1 MKEITTEK
9 LRRFNLIM
17 GGLHLIQGIAM
28 LFLAT
33 NVIQKI
39 GEFSPEISQ
48 FYLAFNPET
57 RSLETASRVL
67 FELPFGVMVASF
79 LFISAI
85 AHALV
90 SIPKKLNEIYNAD
103 LVKGINKFR
112 WFEYAL
118 SSSIMIVLIA
128 TLFGIYDIASLILIF
143 IVNATMNLDDGQWHH
158 YALVRQGSSLSLY
171 VDGSLVGTRSD
182 GALDIGFP
190 PYSGVNLGRFY
201 GPDPSFLSAPAPAT
215 DTRCKARFDRLRV
228 WYSTLNAN
236 DIQTLHREDAD
247 HDGLWDVT
255 EASSSLW
262 RDTNSDAIRTS
273 SEVAFYVDPFR
284 YDPPGKDHDRDG
296 ITSVGEQT
304 LGTGI
309 YDADSDDDGIPDGYD
324 QQWCAGAQTPDTNLL
339 GDADNDGL
347 TLALE
352 IAYGSNPNNADSDGD
367 GTNDGPEYAQ
377 GSHPNDASDGGQP
390 PAAGATITMKLAVGD
405 QSGSDSEDYHLV
417 AYRYN
422 PETRQET
429 EVYRL
434 RSGGFGQNS
443 GSQPQRPCQSGGKI

>member
-1 MKEITTEK
+1 MVKGILIEEQFDSTNENGQLALFSSHFRKEAIIMKEITTEK

-103 LVKGINKFR
+103 LAKGINKFR

-143 IVNATMNLDDGQWHH
+143 IVNATMNLFG
-158 YALVRQGSSLSLY
+158 LVMEQLNVGRSKDNIEWGPFIWGSIAGVAPWIAILLYMFGTGNFGEVPWFVWAIVGTYFVAFNTFPINMILQYKKVGKWADYLYGERVYIVLSLIAK
-171 VDGSLVGTRSD
+171 SILAWLVLF
-182 GALDIGFP
+182 GAM
-190 PYSGVNLGRFY
+190 
-201 GPDPSFLSAPAPAT
+201 
-215 DTRCKARFDRLRV
+215 
-228 WYSTLNAN
+228 
-236 DIQTLHREDAD
+236 
-247 HDGLWDVT
+247 
-255 EASSSLW
+255 
-262 RDTNSDAIRTS
+262 
-273 SEVAFYVDPFR
+273 
-284 YDPPGKDHDRDG
+284 
-296 ITSVGEQT
+296 
-304 LGTGI
+304 
-309 YDADSDDDGIPDGYD
+309 
-324 QQWCAGAQTPDTNLL
+324 
-339 GDADNDGL
+339 
-347 TLALE
+347 
-352 IAYGSNPNNADSDGD
+352 
-367 GTNDGPEYAQ
+367 
-377 GSHPNDASDGGQP
+377 QP
-390 PAAGATITMKLAVGD
+390 
-405 QSGSDSEDYHLV
+405 
-417 AYRYN
+417 
-422 PETRQET
+422 
-429 EVYRL
+429 
-434 RSGGFGQNS
+434 
-443 GSQPQRPCQSGGKI
+443 